1 MAKRNIFRRVAAVL
15 ALGMCMRGLAGCGS
29 EKGSVGKTEI
39 EVVSYKPEAVKAFEK
54 IEKRFNE
61 THDDIPLTISS
72 PNEAMT
78 ILKTRFI
85 REDYPDIIAIGG
97 DINSSNFLIAIGV
110 DINYSNFLDAY
121 LFVAISDLDEVQT
134 VKQAYLDMDKELEFI
149 PKDGTY
155 ALPYAANAAGILY
168 NKDLFEENGWKVPT
182 TWQEFTTLCDEIKQS
197 GTLPLYLG
205 FKDTWSCL
213 APWNALAVGLTD
225 SDTFKLAVGLTDSD
239 TCNQVNMGNTTFSD
253 TYGPVAEKMRALLDY
268 AEKNPYAYGYNDA
281 CTAFARGEAAMYP
294 IGSYAIPQIKS
305 VNPDMNIGSFTFP
318 ANDNESDNVL
328 NSGIDLQFSVM
339 KACKNKEAAYE
350 VLKYLYEDETIQI
363 YLDEQG
369 GIACKD
375 GDFAIPE
382 TLEDMRPYIENNR
395 MADYQDHHYPSEMSV
410 DAMIQTF
417 LLDTSDNAAIP
428 ETLEDMRPYIE
439 NNRMADYQDHHY
451 PSEMSVDA
459 MIQTFL
465 LDTSD
470 NAQEKFL
477 KKFDSDWKRYNRDL
491 IRKDYQKEQGDAQ

>member
-1 MAKRNIFRRVAAVL
+1 MGMKKKMLSATLCAVMVGSLAAPAFTVQAADDTL
-15 ALGMCMRGLAGCGS
+15 VYWSMWEA
-29 EKGSVGKTEI
+29 TEPQGQVI
-39 EVVSYKPEAVKAFEK
+39 QEAVDAYTEQTGVKVDLQFKGRTGNREALQPALDGGTQ
-54 IEKRFNE
+54 I
-61 THDDIPLTISS
+61 DIFDEDIDRVNGMYGKYLLDLEDLAKE
-72 PNEAMT
+72 NDYEATANAGLMAACRDAGGGT
-78 ILKTRFI
+78 LKT
-85 REDYPDIIAIGG
+85 
-97 DINSSNFLIAIGV
+97 
-110 DINYSNFLDAY
+110 
-121 LFVAISDLDEVQT
+121 
-134 VKQAYLDMDKELEFI
+134 I
-149 PKDGTY
+149 PY
-155 ALPYAANAAGILY
+155 QPNVFAFFY
-168 NKDLFEENGWKVPT
+168 NKDLFEENGWKVPD

-205 FKDTWSCL
+205 FKDTWTCL
-213 APWNALAVGLTD
+213 APWNA
-225 SDTFKLAVGLTDSD
+225 LAVGLTDSD

-281 CTAFARGEAAMYP
+281 CTAFARGESAMYP

-318 ANDNESDNVL
+318 ANDEESDNVL

-350 VLKYLYEDETIQI
+350 VLKYLYDDETIQI
-363 YLDEQG
+363 YLDDQG

-382 TLEDMRPYIENNR
+382 TLK
-395 MADYQDHHYPSEMSV
+395 
-410 DAMIQTF
+410 
-417 LLDTSDNAAIP
+417 
-428 ETLEDMRPYIE
+428 DMRPYIE

-491 IRKDYQKEQGDAQ
+491 IRKVQDYQKEQEDAQ